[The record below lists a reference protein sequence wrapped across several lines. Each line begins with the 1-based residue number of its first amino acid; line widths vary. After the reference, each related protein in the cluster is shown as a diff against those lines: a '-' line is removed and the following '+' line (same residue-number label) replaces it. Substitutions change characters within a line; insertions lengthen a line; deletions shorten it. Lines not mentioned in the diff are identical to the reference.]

1 MLVLILQPVKFSPQG
16 VFFWRELGVATPGAG
31 LGCTAVPFVGRSPVL
46 AQENELPQKSNRAA
60 PFLLSGRASGF
71 MAVLVP
77 VVKLAPQP
85 LLRQQ

>member
-1 MLVLILQPVKFSPQG
+1 M
-16 VFFWRELGVATPGAG
+16 
-31 LGCTAVPFVGRSPVL
+31 L
-46 AQENELPQKSNRAA
+46 AQQNELPQKSNRAA

-71 MAVLVP
+71 MAVLVR

>member
-1 MLVLILQPVKFSPQG
+1 M
-16 VFFWRELGVATPGAG
+16 
-31 LGCTAVPFVGRSPVL
+31 L
-46 AQENELPQKSNRAA
+46 AQQNKLPQKSKRAA

-71 MAVLVP
+71 MVVLVP